1 MSFHRLFGVACALG
15 LFLLGLT
22 APAQE
27 KQDAKAG
34 SLPARSFQR
43 LGTNKF
49 RHGARVVSLAYSPD
63 GRYLVAGGADALR
76 LWDAKS
82 GDEIDRKL
90 KEPWIQAIAFTPQGH
105 VVATAGMFKTIRL
118 IEIADGKELHKF
130 EGNKA
135 GIKALGI
142 SKDLQVI
149 ASGSMDGT
157 LFVWSYQGKNKMHE
171 LKAHSDEITALAFHP
186 TSETDLLATAS
197 NDRTVQL
204 RKISTGELVHK
215 LDAGCAP
222 QALVFGPDG
231 KLYSAGDDNLV
242 RVWDSAAGKLLDT
255 LKGHTGTVVSLLWH
269 PDSKSLVSGSLDQ
282 TIRVWDL
289 ATKQARVIQRSP
301 GDNDA
306 LALSPDGKQLASAGD
321 NQTIRT
327 FDFAS
332 GKETT
337 PASGPKA
344 GLLGM
349 AVSPDGKRLGSASS
363 NGMLQLWNAESG
375 ELTREWQGHHRGE
388 AALAFAPDQKH
399 LASASDT
406 VRIWDLDMA
415 QEKMQLPVKAGDF
428 AFSVAFQPAGKL
440 LAVGYRS
447 GLVEIW
453 DWAQKQVVQKFNYN
467 GPVHALAFALDGS
480 KLVVSGGTK
489 IVVWDV
495 AANQEIKRFDSKDGP
510 QASMPNVASLAFS
523 PLGLTVAAGCY
534 DGVVRIYDLQSGKE
548 VFTCEGHQSVPYS
561 LAYSADGRTL
571 LSGSFDKTVCI
582 WEAFSG
588 QRVVEFKGHTGP
600 VTGVAFS
607 ADNRSVFS
615 ASGDTTILAWDVTGQ
630 RKDGKAVAVALQMG
644 DLDRMWQ
651 AFASEESAKAH
662 ASVWLAV
669 AAAKE
674 SAPAFRDML
683 YYLDPAKVD
692 TLFRDLDSG
701 NFRQRDNAMKL
712 LTNYGRW
719 MEGRYENALKDP
731 PSIEYRRRIE
741 QLMQKL
747 KTSTAP
753 TLAQE
758 RLRTRRVMM
767 VLEQVGDPVALD
779 TLQKLANGAPEPA
792 LQAEARAS
800 LDRLAKRAKS

>member
-1 MSFHRLFGVACALG
+1 
-15 LFLLGLT
+15 
-22 APAQE
+22 
-27 KQDAKAG
+27 
-34 SLPARSFQR
+34 
-43 LGTNKF
+43 
-49 RHGARVVSLAYSPD
+49 
-63 GRYLVAGGADALR
+63 
-76 LWDAKS
+76 
-82 GDEIDRKL
+82 
-90 KEPWIQAIAFTPQGH
+90 
-105 VVATAGMFKTIRL
+105 
-118 IEIADGKELHKF
+118 
-130 EGNKA
+130 
-135 GIKALGI
+135 
-142 SKDLQVI
+142 
-149 ASGSMDGT
+149 
-157 LFVWSYQGKNKMHE
+157 
-171 LKAHSDEITALAFHP
+171 
-186 TSETDLLATAS
+186 
-197 NDRTVQL
+197 
-204 RKISTGELVHK
+204 
-215 LDAGCAP
+215 
-222 QALVFGPDG
+222 
-231 KLYSAGDDNLV
+231 
-242 RVWDSAAGKLLDT
+242 
-255 LKGHTGTVVSLLWH
+255 
-269 PDSKSLVSGSLDQ
+269 
-282 TIRVWDL
+282 
-289 ATKQARVIQRSP
+289 
-301 GDNDA
+301 
-306 LALSPDGKQLASAGD
+306 
-321 NQTIRT
+321 
-327 FDFAS
+327 
-332 GKETT
+332 
-337 PASGPKA
+337 
-344 GLLGM
+344 
-349 AVSPDGKRLGSASS
+349 
-363 NGMLQLWNAESG
+363 
-375 ELTREWQGHHRGE
+375 
-388 AALAFAPDQKH
+388 
-399 LASASDT
+399 
-406 VRIWDLDMA
+406 
-415 QEKMQLPVKAGDF
+415 
-428 AFSVAFQPAGKL
+428 
-440 LAVGYRS
+440 
-447 GLVEIW
+447 
-453 DWAQKQVVQKFNYN
+453 
-467 GPVHALAFALDGS
+467 
-480 KLVVSGGTK
+480 
-489 IVVWDV
+489 
-495 AANQEIKRFDSKDGP
+495 
-510 QASMPNVASLAFS
+510 
-523 PLGLTVAAGCY
+523 
-534 DGVVRIYDLQSGKE
+534 
-548 VFTCEGHQSVPYS
+548 
-561 LAYSADGRTL
+561 